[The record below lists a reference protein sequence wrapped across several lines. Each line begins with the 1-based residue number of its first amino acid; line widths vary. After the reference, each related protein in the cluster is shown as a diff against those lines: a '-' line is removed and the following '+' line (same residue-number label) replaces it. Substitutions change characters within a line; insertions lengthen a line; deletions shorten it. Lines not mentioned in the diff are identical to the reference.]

1 MNLTLR
7 FLKLLMLFA
16 VLMFSAGYQAKAQ
29 QVLTLDKALAYAR
42 QESPDIQRA
51 RLNLEQSR
59 ENLIARRASLK
70 SSFRL
75 NLTPL
80 EYSHNRQY
88 NDPLSEWYTTESLSS
103 YGTFSVQQPIT
114 LTDGVLTLSNN
125 LRWQDSQSN
134 SSFSSDPFRGFSN
147 NLSLHLDQPLFTYN
161 RTKMELKE
169 LEYAL
174 ENSQINYALQE
185 LNLER
190 TVSQAFYQ
198 VYEAQVSV
206 NTAREEFENRSQ
218 SVDIIRNKVDAGLV
232 AREELL
238 QAELDLMTSRSGYQN
253 RQVELENIK
262 DQFKQMLGMPLEEE
276 LLVLAE
282 VNVMAVDVDLENA
295 MKRAVEN
302 RLEIRQRKIDIESGQ
317 FDIIRTNAQ
326 NEFKGNI
333 GVSIGL
339 FGEDE
344 KLTGVFDRPT
354 DNQNIGFSL
363 EIPLWDW
370 GEKKARMRAAQ
381 AAQQIRE
388 INMEDEKINISLTI
402 RQVHRNLKNLL
413 TQIDIAQKNLENANL
428 TYEIN
433 LEKYKNGDLTS
444 MDLNLYQNQLTQKK
458 TDLTSARISYL
469 LELLNMKIQTLY
481 DFERGEGIVP
491 DLSKY

>member
-7 FLKLLMLFA
+7 LSKLFLLLA
-16 VLMFSAGYQAKAQ
+16 VVLFSAVGPVMSQ
-29 QVLTLDKALAYAR
+29 QVLTLEKALAYAR
-42 QESPDIQRA
+42 QESPDIMRA
-51 RLNLEQSR
+51 RLNLEQNR

-75 NLTPL
+75 NLTPI

-125 LRWQDSQSN
+125 LRWQDSQST
-134 SSFSSDPFRGFSN
+134 SSFSADPFRGFSN
-147 NLSLHLDQPLFTYN
+147 NVSLHLDQPLFSYN

-174 ENSQINYALQE
+174 ENSKINYALQD
-185 LNLER
+185 LSLER

-253 RQVELENIK
+253 RQVELENLK

-282 VNVMAVDVDLENA
+282 VDVMAVDVDLENA

-302 RLEIRQRKIDIESGQ
+302 RLEIRQRKIDLETGQ

-344 KLTGVFDRPT
+344 ELTGVFDRPT

-370 GEKKARMRAAQ
+370 GEKKARMRAAE

-402 RQVHRNLKNLL
+402 RQVHRSLKNLL
-413 TQIDIAQKNLENANL
+413 TQIDIAQKNLENAKL

-481 DFERGEGIVP
+481 DFEIGEGIVP

>member
-1 MNLTLR
+1 
-7 FLKLLMLFA
+7 MLFA

>member
-7 FLKLLMLFA
+7 ILKVSLLFLILSVSTGGKA
-16 VLMFSAGYQAKAQ
+16 YAQ
-29 QVLTLDKALAYAR
+29 QVLTLEKALNYAR
-42 QESPDIQRA
+42 QESPDIKKA

-75 NLTPL
+75 NLTPI

-88 NDPLSEWYTTESLSS
+88 NDPLSEWYTTESLNS
-103 YGTFSVQQPIT
+103 YGTFSVQQPIAV
-114 LTDGVLTLSNN
+114 TDGVLTLSNS

-134 SSFSSDPFRGFSN
+134 SSFSGDPFRGFSN

-253 RQVELENIK
+253 RQVELENVK

-276 LLVLAE
+276 VLVLAE

-295 MKRAVEN
+295 MQRAVEN
-302 RLEIRQRKIDIESGQ
+302 RLEIRQRKIDIEAGQ

-333 GVSIGL
+333 GVSVGL
-339 FGEDE
+339 FGENE
-344 KLTGVFDRPT
+344 ELTGVFDRPT

-388 INMEDEKINISLTI
+388 INMDDEKINISLTI
-402 RQVHRNLKNLL
+402 RQVHRSLKNLL
-413 TQIDIAQKNLENANL
+413 TQIDIAQKNLENAKL
-428 TYEIN
+428 TYDIN

>member
-1 MNLTLR
+1 MNLTLH
-7 FLKLLMLFA
+7 FSKLLLLVWVLFSGPT
-16 VLMFSAGYQAKAQ
+16 VNAQ
-29 QVLTLDKALAYAR
+29 QVLTFEKALNYAR
-42 QESPDIQRA
+42 QESPDIQKA
-51 RLNLEQSR
+51 RLSLEQSR

-75 NLTPL
+75 NLTPF

-88 NDPLSEWYTTESLSS
+88 NDPLSEWYTTESMSS

-114 LTDGVLTLSNN
+114 LTDGVLTLSNS

-134 SSFSSDPFRGFSN
+134 SSFSADPFRGFSN
-147 NLSLHLDQPLFTYN
+147 NLALHLDQPLFTYN
-161 RTKMELKE
+161 RTRMELKE

-185 LNLER
+185 LSLER
-190 TVSQAFYQ
+190 SVSQAFYQ

-253 RQVELENIK
+253 RQVELANIK
-262 DQFKQMLGMPLEEE
+262 DQFKQMLGMPLQDEV
-276 LLVLAE
+276 LVLAE
-282 VNVMAVDVDLENA
+282 VNVLPVDVNLENA
-295 MKRAVEN
+295 MQRAVNN
-302 RLEIRQRKIDIESGQ
+302 RLEIRQRKIDIETGQ
-317 FDIIRTNAQ
+317 FELIRTNAQ

-333 GVSIGL
+333 GVTVGL
-339 FGEDE
+339 FGENE
-344 KLTGVFDRPT
+344 ELTGIFDRPT
-354 DNQNIGFSL
+354 DNQNVGFSL

-370 GEKKARMRAAQ
+370 GEKKARMRAAR

-388 INMEDEKINISLTI
+388 INMEDEKINIALTI
-402 RQVHRNLKNLL
+402 RQVHRSLKNLL
-413 TQIDIAQKNLENANL
+413 TQIDIAQKNLENAKL

-481 DFERGEGIVP
+481 DFEREEGIVP
-491 DLSKY
+491 DLSSY